1 MEREVLILVL
11 AHLIYFSS
19 VMRAAH
25 GQRLGGIIPS
35 LLLVLLSMQYD
46 EFWGKVTILYTL
58 VIELALL
65 FWAVYNSKALKEWKE
80 KQKK

>member
-19 VMRAAH
+19 IMRAVH
-25 GQRLGGIIPS
+25 NKRLGGIIPS
-35 LLLVLLSMQYD
+35 LLLVLLSMHYD

-80 KQKK
+80 KH

>member
-1 MEREVLILVL
+1 MERELVILVL

-19 VMRAAH
+19 IMRASH
-25 GQRLGGIIPS
+25 NKRMGGVIPS
-35 LLLVLLSMQYD
+35 LLLVLLTMQYN
-46 EFWGKVTILYTL
+46 EAWGKVTILYTL

-80 KQKK
+80 KHKR